1 MHIYFKMNN
10 IAQRIKQLREDEEK
24 SLREFARD
32 LDISP
37 SALGNYER
45 GRIPS
50 MEFIYNLSQ
59 RKNISADWLLTG
71 TVKASTPPP
80 VQLNIVASEETKRH
94 FNSIESMENYV
105 TVRLLS
111 DSAAAGNPSCI
122 NENDIEGYAV
132 TYRAWCQNPEMTT
145 CVRVHGDS
153 MSPLLPDGSIVA
165 INHQECCPEKLKGKI
180 IAALVDDGV
189 TIKYLDYTDNHF
201 VLYPENRQYPP
212 IFLKKDQENVIIG
225 KVEWFWGRL

>member
-1 MHIYFKMNN
+1 MKN
-10 IAQRIKQLREDEEK
+10 IGKRIKQLRISEKK
-24 SLREFARD
+24 SLRIFARE

-50 MEFIYNLSQ
+50 MEFICNLSL
-59 RKNISADWLLTG
+59 RKNVSADWLLTG
-71 TVKASTPPP
+71 VERPSNSPK
-80 VQLNIVASEETKRH
+80 VNLKIVTSDEIKQH
-94 FNSIESMENYV
+94 FNHIESMENYV
-105 TVRLLS
+105 TIRLLS

-132 TYRAWCQNPEMTT
+132 TYRAWCKNPEMTT

-165 INHQECCPEKLKGKI
+165 INHQERNPNELRGKI
-180 IAALVDDGV
+180 VAALVDDGV
-189 TIKYLDYTDNHF
+189 TIKYFDYTENHF
-201 VLYPENRQYPP
+201 IFYPENKQYAP
-212 IFLKKDQENVIIG
+212 IFLERGHNNVIIG
-225 KVEWFWGRL
+225 KVDWFWGRL